1 MALSGSA
8 APPSSVQLA
17 AHLLRSRLLT
27 ELARSDL
34 RVREMVALPELRH
47 RPRLAHWSIPDPA
60 PAGDRDLASYPAFE
74 RAAADID
81 TRIRYLLPVLTPMV
95 VFFPVRLIPGDPARV
110 IAGDTATPEQVERI
124 RVNLGSSTATG
135 NSASDPQVKLGSVS
149 S

>member
-17 AHLLRSRLLT
+17 AHPLRWRLLT
-27 ELARSDL
+27 EPACSE
-34 RVREMVALPELRH
+34 RVREMVALTELRH
-47 RPRLAHWSIPDPA
+47 RPRLAHWGIPDPA
-60 PAGDRDLASYPAFE
+60 PAGDMDLASYPAFE

-81 TRIRYLLPVLTPMV
+81 TRVRYLLPVLTPQ
-95 VFFPVRLIPGDPARV
+95 I
-110 IAGDTATPEQVERI
+110 EWI

-135 NSASDPQVKLGSVS
+135 NSASDPRVKLGSVS